1 MAAVNPKMIVAPSPA
16 VVPRLVK
23 IRAADSVT
31 WKKGELAY
39 LTSGT
44 VAPLSTT
51 TGGALVYGIFAEEQ
65 TASTSST
72 DALVYQLVDGCRLEI
87 YVTNNGTDAAIGVAN
102 RGTSYAAYTKSNV
115 SYLDVNVTSNAQFEV
130 EQLAAEYE
138 PTRHATADAPGKCI
152 VVFRAS

>member
-1 MAAVNPKMIVAPSPA
+1 MAAVNPKMIAAPSSA

-65 TASTSST
+65 TASTSSS
-72 DALVYQLVDGCRLEI
+72 DVWVYQLVDG
-87 YVTNNGTDAAIGVAN
+87 
-102 RGTSYAAYTKSNV
+102 
-115 SYLDVNVTSNAQFEV
+115 
-130 EQLAAEYE
+130 
-138 PTRHATADAPGKCI
+138 
-152 VVFRAS
+152 